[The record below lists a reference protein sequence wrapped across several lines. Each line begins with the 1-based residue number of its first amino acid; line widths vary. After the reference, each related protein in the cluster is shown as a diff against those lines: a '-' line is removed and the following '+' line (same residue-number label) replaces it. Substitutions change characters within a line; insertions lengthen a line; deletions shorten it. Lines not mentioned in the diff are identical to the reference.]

1 MLEVVVI
8 RRILLPSADM
18 SPVRATAQV
27 LVSFSVMC
35 TAFLVL
41 INPDGA
47 QEILRQLIAV
57 IVGTALL
64 TIGMRY
70 LWSSTQGRMVA
81 VGVLVI
87 AGICLKHGSARE

>member
-1 MLEVVVI
+1 VLLFSVGT
-8 RRILLPSADM
+8 ILLPSADM
-18 SPVRATAQV
+18 SPVRTTAQV

-35 TAFLVL
+35 TALLVL

-47 QEILRQLIAV
+47 QEILRRLMAV

-70 LWSSTQGRMVA
+70 LWRSTQGRMVA
-81 VGVLVI
+81 VGVLII
-87 AGICLKHGSARE
+87 AGIYLKHESARE